1 MPLLLILPYANQCH
15 CYSWAGYIFWYI
27 WELEAKSLSFWTMIY
42 ASWSFNVAQQQLD
55 HTLWKRKESLW
66 PLAAYSMNQ
75 RLRSTWQGFLPISIL
90 DCSFTF
96 LCLALSIPCLH
107 FQGNHCSKVT
117 TLGTSQA
124 CTVQV
129 PVWVHVGCGVLS
141 TFAGF
146 TVAQFIGKGRETLT
160 LHCLKLALYIYLN
173 LSEGQDAGHRE
184 CAICHVQ
191 ALGSQLLYPKAWFE
205 KRIEYNTLSW
215 WR

>member
-96 LCLALSIPCLH
+96 LCLALSIPC
-107 FQGNHCSKVT
+107 FCTFKET
-117 TLGTSQA
+117 TAPKPLLLGTSQD

-160 LHCLKLALYIYLN
+160 LHCLKLALYI
-173 LSEGQDAGHRE
+173 S
-184 CAICHVQ
+184 
-191 ALGSQLLYPKAWFE
+191 
-205 KRIEYNTLSW
+205 
-215 WR
+215 